1 MVNRNRISHERNYKN
16 LVAGTSAR
24 SDRKGDTGMFGKIVG
39 WTLLAIASFALGAY
53 MVIATAMM

>member
-1 MVNRNRISHERNYKN
+1 MTYVKRKRYERNYKN

-24 SDRKGDTGMFGKIVG
+24 SDRKGDNSMFGKIIG

-53 MVIATAMM
+53 MVIATAML